1 MDKDSGL
8 FFWFNCKDETS
19 QWADTEGEGWAG
31 YGSRRA
37 SAAPDLVYT
46 NSLVGSCKNLVPGG
60 FGTPPN
66 RSPRGGSSH
75 GDDQAAEVYK
85 HGTLSSFA
93 SPGKKIERKMNGIA
107 EMAEG
112 GSTRELNTA
121 DEKDSETEAKAEGI
135 AESSAKGTDEKKT
148 KVESA
153 SVSVKASSS
162 KENNDLQAESKKAS
176 IEEEADSKDGTDAK
190 EDTTGNNNKEETP
203 AESKKESGA
212 PQESPRI
219 ASPRALSPRAA
230 VSTKDPSGSTK
241 STRAVSEENNADTVP
256 PAPSSPRPPVSPR
269 ADETA
274 AANAASVKADTSKS
288 AKSAV
293 GTSEKTKEVE
303 TMEGKADDV
312 PATAPSVDEAQA
324 Q

>member
-1 MDKDSGL
+1 MHRSNHINFCAGQICLVDKDSGL

-66 RSPRGGSSH
+66 RSPRGGPSH
-75 GDDQAAEVYK
+75 ADDQAAGVYK
-85 HGTLSSFA
+85 HGAPSSFA

-135 AESSAKGTDEKKT
+135 ADSSSSKGTDDKET
-148 KVESA
+148 KEESA
-153 SVSVKASSS
+153 SASVKAPSS
-162 KENNDLQAESKKAS
+162 KGNNDLQAESKKANK
-176 IEEEADSKDGTDAK
+176 EEEADSKDGIDAK
-190 EDTTGNNNKEETP
+190 EDATGNNKQETP
-203 AESKKESGA
+203 EESKKESSA
-212 PQESPRI
+212 PQASPRI
-219 ASPRALSPRAA
+219 ASPRAASPRALSPRAA
-230 VSTKDPSGSTK
+230 VSTKDPSGSAK
-241 STRAVSEENNADTVP
+241 STRAVSEESNADTAP

-269 ADETA
+269 ADESA

-288 AKSAV
+288 AKS
-293 GTSEKTKEVE
+293 
-303 TMEGKADDV
+303 DF
-312 PATAPSVDEAQA
+312 
-324 Q
+324 